1 MVCAGIQPEADGA
14 YRPYAMLE
22 RNGIRIAVLSYTETT
37 NGHALPEDAPYVL
50 HTLDDEARVRAD
62 LKAARAAA
70 DAVLVFVHWGD
81 EYAETPNEAQTAW
94 AQIFADGGADVVLG
108 THPHVRQPWAW
119 VEGEKGHQTLVYYSL
134 GNCLSA
140 QTGEACRLGSLAA
153 FTLTRTP
160 EGVAVTPEPLRTVE
174 TRYDQGRYY
183 AAVVLS

>member
-1 MVCAGIQPEADGA
+1 M
-14 YRPYAMLE
+14 
-22 RNGIRIAVLSYTETT
+22 
-37 NGHALPEDAPYVL
+37 
-50 HTLDDEARVRAD
+50 
-62 LKAARAAA
+62 
-70 DAVLVFVHWGD
+70 
-81 EYAETPNEAQTAW
+81 
-94 AQIFADGGADVVLG
+94 VLG

-119 VEGEKGHQTLVYYSL
+119 VEGQDGHETLVYYSL

>member
-1 MVCAGIQPEADGA
+1 MRCKRWLTPD
-14 YRPYAMLE
+14 L
-22 RNGIRIAVLSYTETT
+22 LSGGESDSPNSRSDISGFCKRSSANSRSSSGNSPNPVDSAIFWMASTC
-37 NGHALPEDAPYVL
+37 
-50 HTLDDEARVRAD
+50 
-62 LKAARAAA
+62 RAAA

-81 EYAETPNEAQTAW
+81 EYAETPNKAQTAW

-119 VEGEKGHQTLVYYSL
+119 VEGQDGHETLVYYSL

-160 EGVAVTPEPLRTVE
+160 EGVAVTPEPLRTV
-174 TRYDQGRYY
+174 
-183 AAVVLS
+183 